1 MTDQLAVYDETA
13 RDMAAPVVDTQF
25 VNTFDLSYRPRRL

>member
-13 RDMAAPVVDTQF
+13 RDMAAPSTPGLGMAALGQGGM
-25 VNTFDLSYRPRRL
+25 